1 MGKSV
6 LKTISNMI
14 TPRFNEQELLSE
26 ILRDLKHVMKVSD
39 NKNQK
44 VRRIIQKSTIFP
56 VRLHSY
62 LVSPKKNKWLLLWE
76 AHSKKHV
83 DDNVLLTTILIHDTI
98 CGKYAYMPIWGGE
111 EMQLI
116 AFPPH
121 FFSRFRQR
129 MNLSDTGVDLIKRY
143 FEENASYGFQFSD
156 EVVDDYA
163 VRHVYG
169 RSKEGVAMGLMSIS
183 RKVILFKTFVS
194 VEMLKGEQIENFAE
208 MEKVRREMYEDELIY
223 LNSAKNASN
232 KKDIR

>member
-1 MGKSV
+1 
-6 LKTISNMI
+6 
-14 TPRFNEQELLSE
+14 
-26 ILRDLKHVMKVSD
+26 
-39 NKNQK
+39 
-44 VRRIIQKSTIFP
+44 
-56 VRLHSY
+56 
-62 LVSPKKNKWLLLWE
+62 
-76 AHSKKHV
+76 
-83 DDNVLLTTILIHDTI
+83 
-98 CGKYAYMPIWGGE
+98 
-111 EMQLI
+111 
-116 AFPPH
+116 
-121 FFSRFRQR
+121 
-129 MNLSDTGVDLIKRY
+129 MNLSDTGVGLIKRY